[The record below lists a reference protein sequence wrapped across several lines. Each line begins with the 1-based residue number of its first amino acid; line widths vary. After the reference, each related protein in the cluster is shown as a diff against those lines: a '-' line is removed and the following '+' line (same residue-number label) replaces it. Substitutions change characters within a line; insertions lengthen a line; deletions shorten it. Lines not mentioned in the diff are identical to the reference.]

1 MRSQFALAC
10 PVILLI
16 VSLSPARALANASC
30 ASLSTLKLADT
41 SITSATAVSA
51 GPFSVPGPP
60 AARVAEAPVLPAFC
74 RAVVQAGI
82 NQGKSLDQL
91 KQEKVLAQW
100 QYLETPLI
108 LAIVL

>member
-1 MRSQFALAC
+1 
-10 PVILLI
+10 
-16 VSLSPARALANASC
+16 
-30 ASLSTLKLADT
+30 
-41 SITSATAVSA
+41 
-51 GPFSVPGPP
+51 
-60 AARVAEAPVLPAFC
+60 VLPAFC